1 MRRAI
6 SRLARLEADARA
18 ARALSSSAASAS
30 TSGRDRVGTSRA
42 AAVITDLRARRET
55 SWWDRNAAR
64 NERREKERLE
74 RRDRALAAGDLAAIV
89 DPPRRVA
96 LGREKNVLLN
106 RELLNARGAE
116 EILALCVDR
125 RDDFGTFYT
134 LVPIRPRWRGE
145 RRSLRT
151 LPGVSLRP
159 PPAFNPRPRRLSTST
174 DAFQL
179 HPDII
184 ASYGTALSWADLI
197 AYVGVVSIETM
208 GGPAIPFAYG
218 RVDEMDP
225 GKVTPDG
232 RLPDA
237 DKGDGP
243 GPKTRAGIREV
254 FNRMGFDDQEIVA
267 LSGAHALG
275 RCHADASGYVGPWSG
290 TPTLFNNSY
299 FVLLKGLKWT
309 PNDKAAKFQ
318 ARSIAHW
325 SPYDRVGVVNAVS

>member
-1 MRRAI
+1 
-6 SRLARLEADARA
+6 
-18 ARALSSSAASAS
+18 
-30 TSGRDRVGTSRA
+30 
-42 AAVITDLRARRET
+42 
-55 SWWDRNAAR
+55 
-64 NERREKERLE
+64 
-74 RRDRALAAGDLAAIV
+74 
-89 DPPRRVA
+89 
-96 LGREKNVLLN
+96 
-106 RELLNARGAE
+106 
-116 EILALCVDR
+116 
-125 RDDFGTFYT
+125 
-134 LVPIRPRWRGE
+134 
-145 RRSLRT
+145 
-151 LPGVSLRP
+151 
-159 PPAFNPRPRRLSTST
+159 
-174 DAFQL
+174 
-179 HPDII
+179 
-184 ASYGTALSWADLI
+184 
-197 AYVGVVSIETM
+197 M

-325 SPYDRVGVVNAVS
+325 SPYDRVGVVHAVSLGLFLPASLSAHLPVSIPAHRDAFQIQLTHPSTPPRRRLVWAMTLSTPIRPGI